1 MDTER
6 PRYEAQAKQGGSMLI
21 ARDGE
26 GRVAILE
33 RVERRGAEP
42 PFHLHSREDEIVYV
56 LEGAL
61 TYYVDEDTHHA
72 SAGTCVFLPRGC
84 EHTFS
89 VESDEARLLVMVVP
103 AGLEDFYDE
112 LDGDVIGAA
121 TDIER
126 LVTVAA
132 RYGVEITGPPP
143 MTGEDT
149 RDRMEQHERAHT
161 V

>member
-1 MDTER
+1 
-6 PRYEAQAKQGGSMLI
+6 MLI
-21 ARDGE
+21 ARDQE

-42 PFHLHSREDEIVYV
+42 PVHLHTREDEIVYV

-61 TYYVDEDTHHA
+61 TYYVDEETHHA
-72 SAGTCVFLPRGC
+72 TAGTYVILPRGC

-103 AGLEDFYDE
+103 AGCEGFYGE
-112 LDGDVIGAA
+112 LDSDATGAA
-121 TDIER
+121 SDIER

-143 MTGEDT
+143 WDGVRSEGADGSG
-149 RDRMEQHERAHT
+149 
-161 V
+161 